1 MADSKPP
8 QKRPEPRDE
17 NVIFRV
23 PPEFKEKAKK
33 RAAEEGRSL
42 SAILRSFL
50 VRWADHETPAD
61 WTPARLPGE
70 TTRAKKRKRKP
81 RKKKRTQ

>member
-1 MADSKPP
+1 MTDSKPP
-8 QKRPEPRDE
+8 KKRPELRDE

-23 PPEFKEKAKK
+23 PSEFKEKAKK

-50 VRWADHETPAD
+50 VLWAEHETPGN
-61 WTPARLPGE
+61 WTPDRLPGE
-70 TTRAKKRKRKP
+70 TTRAKKR
-81 RKKKRTQ
+81 RKKKK